1 MTTIECLDHKGNP
14 PVGSLRP
21 ILDKVNKI
29 VTDLDVSVVTEEDDS
44 QAENAIESAK
54 GDIEPTDANL

>member
-1 MTTIECLDHKGNP
+1 MTTIECLDHKGNTS
-14 PVGSLRP
+14 VGSLRP
-21 ILDKVNKI
+21 ILDKVTKI